1 MLAEPSRFTKA
12 VESYSV
18 KVANYLLDSDSYQ
31 VVVWDDR
38 EARCA
43 GRFSP
48 GRIVVNLAHLPK
60 KDTATFAQALDDL
73 LIHECA
79 HRFSSDHLSMTY
91 INACTRLGATL
102 RNLSTRFRAEV

>member
-1 MLAEPSRFTKA
+1 M
-12 VESYSV
+12 
-18 KVANYLLDSDSYQ
+18 
-31 VVVWDDR
+31 
-38 EARCA
+38 

-91 INACTRLGATL
+91 INACTSLGAKLRTL
-102 RNLSTRFRAEV
+102 GAVRASFSHTCRSRVLRRRVAW